1 ANRGGSVAA
10 NTLSNPNRVEFD
22 SSGNLFVADGSNNRI
37 LRYDTP
43 FTDGEAATLV
53 LGQSSFTTG
62 TSGTTASTL
71 NAPFG
76 IAFDSSGNLFV
87 ADFSNHRIL
96 RYDTPFTDGEAAT
109 LVLGQ
114 ADFTSGSANRGGSVA
129 ANTLSNPNRVEFDS
143 SGNLFVADG
152 SNNRILRYDAPF
164 TDGEAATLVLGQAD
178 FTTGTSGTTAS
189 TLSAPR
195 HVKFD
200 SSGNLFVADGS
211 NNRILRYDTPFTDG
225 EAATLVLGQSSFTTS
240 TASTTTST
248 LNAPFG
254 HTFDS
259 SGNLFVADRGNHR
272 ILRYDTPFTDG
283 EAATLVL
290 GQSSFTTSTS
300 GTTASKLNL
309 PFGIAFD
316 SSGNLFVA
324 DGSNNRILRYDGPI
338 AVADTASTGGGP
350 SGDISAPSFSLDKFT
365 FARSFPE
372 HVLNTIQDDPY
383 TPIESIKDETLD
395 LPHVINDNGYAISKY
410 TNTIVTNTVETGNP
424 INVKLNLSDETG
436 IEHIVL
442 YTNLRG
448 DQREISDSDTYIIFD
463 EYKELEVIDPHQF
476 FSFANVTVYEN
487 QTKYSIN
494 FNVTFAKPMEKS
506 DIIFRIWDDRRNMA
520 DTKIFDA
527 LEIVG
532 DDITKEEQ
540 FSLLLAEPAVKQAE
554 SSEFALFDKEKSLVL
569 EGWAGYY
576 QESFSDSSIL
586 QTLGFE
592 GSYIPYWVKKTFGEG
607 IHNEDLEVTDL
618 KVALEYLIKIGVV
631 K

>member
-1 ANRGGSVAA
+1 LNLTKKILLVFVLTSILLTYEIAVAFENGQA
-10 NTLSNPNRVEFD
+10 ATLVLGQSSFTTGTSGTTASTLSAPRHLAFD
-22 SSGNLFVADGSNNRI
+22 SSGNLWVVDNSNNRI
-37 LRYDTP
+37 LRYDAP

-71 NAPFG
+71 NGPFG

-96 RYDTPFTDGEAAT
+96 RYDAPFTDGEAAT

-129 ANTLSNPNRVEFDS
+129 ANTLSNPIRVEFDS
-143 SGNLFVADG
+143 SGNLFVADA

-164 TDGEAATLVLGQAD
+164 TDGEAATLVLGQSS
-178 FTTGTSGTTAS
+178 FTTSTTSTTAS
-189 TLSAPR
+189 TLNAPFG
-195 HVKFD
+195 HAFD
-200 SSGNLFVADGS
+200 SSGNLFVVDRG
-211 NNRILRYDTPFTDG
+211 NHRILRYDAPFTDG
-225 EAATLVLGQSSFTTS
+225 EAATLVLGQSSFTT
-240 TASTTTST
+240 
-248 LNAPFG
+248 G
-254 HTFDS
+254 
-259 SGNLFVADRGNHR
+259 
-272 ILRYDTPFTDG
+272 
-283 EAATLVL
+283 
-290 GQSSFTTSTS
+290 TS

-316 SSGNLFVA
+316 SSGNLFVV

-350 SGDISAPSFSLDKFT
+350 HGDISAPSFSLDKFT

-383 TPIESIKDETLD
+383 IPIESIKDETLA
-395 LPHVINDNGYAISKY
+395 LPFVINENGYAISKY
-410 TNTIVTNTVETGNP
+410 TNTIVTNTIETGNP
-424 INVKLNLSDETG
+424 VNVKLNLSDETG
-436 IEHIVL
+436 IEHVAL

-448 DQREISDSDTYIIFD
+448 DQKEISNSDTYIIFD